1 MAMTTTII
9 TDGVKL
15 VQLDRSYLAVP
26 ITPHTLNEP
35 IADDVQYKITIAK
48 QKNKRSIQA
57 NAYCWSLCEQI
68 AQQLSKDGQYTS
80 KEDVY
85 KKAVK
90 DGGKFD
96 YIVVVEE
103 AKETFINSWTSRGI
117 GWLVDELGACEEI
130 PGSVILL
137 LYYGTSVYN
146 TEEMNR
152 IIQCLNNELELL

>member
-9 TDGVKL
+9 TDGVKV
-15 VQLDRSYLAVP
+15 VQLDKTYLAVP

-35 IADDVQYKITIAK
+35 ITDDVQYKITIAK

-57 NAYCWSLCEQI
+57 NAYCWVLCEQI
-68 AQQLSKDGQYTS
+68 AQQLSKDGQYIS

-90 DGGKFD
+90 DCGKFD
-96 YIVVVEE
+96 YIVVTKE
-103 AKETFINSWTSRGI
+103 AVDTFTKSWTSRGT
-117 GWLVDELGACEEI
+117 GWIIDELGECEEI

-137 LYYGTSVYN
+137 LYYGTSVY
-146 TEEMNR
+146 TTDEMNR
-152 IIQCLNNELELL
+152 IIQSLKNELEPL

>member
-68 AQQLSKDGQYTS
+68 AQQLSKDGQYIS

-90 DGGKFD
+90 DCGKFD
-96 YIVVVEE
+96 YIVVVKE
-103 AKETFINSWTSRGI
+103 AVETFTNSWTSRGT
-117 GWLVDELGACEEI
+117 GWIIDEVGECEEI

-137 LYYGTSVYN
+137 LYYGTSVY
-146 TEEMNR
+146 TTDEMNR
-152 IIQCLNNELELL
+152 IIQSLKNELEPL

>member
-9 TDGVKL
+9 TDGVKV
-15 VQLDRSYLAVP
+15 VQLDRIYLAVP

-35 IADDVQYKITIAK
+35 ITDDVQYKITIAK

-57 NAYCWSLCEQI
+57 NAYCWVLCEQI
-68 AQQLSKDGQYTS
+68 AQQLSKDGQYIS

-90 DGGKFD
+90 DCGKFD
-96 YIVVVEE
+96 YIVVTKE
-103 AKETFINSWTSRGI
+103 AVETFTKSWTSRGT
-117 GWLVDELGACEEI
+117 GWIIDELGECEEI

-137 LYYGTSVYN
+137 LYYGTSVY
-146 TEEMNR
+146 TTDEMNR
-152 IIQCLNNELELL
+152 IIQSLKNELEPL

>member
-9 TDGVKL
+9 TDGVKP
-15 VQLDRSYLAVP
+15 VQLERSYLAVP
-26 ITPHTLNEP
+26 VAPGTLKETIFPHVTYKVTIT
-35 IADDVQYKITIAK
+35 K
-48 QKNKRSIQA
+48 QKDKRSLQA

-85 KKAVK
+85 KSAVK

-152 IIQCLNNELELL
+152 IIQCLNNELESL

>member
-1 MAMTTTII
+1 MAINSTII
-9 TDGVKL
+9 TDGVKM

-26 ITPHTLNEP
+26 ITPGTLTETIFPN
-35 IADDVQYKITIAK
+35 VTYKVTITK
-48 QKNKRSIQA
+48 QKNKRSLQA
-57 NAYCWSLCEQI
+57 NAYCWVLCEHI
-68 AQQLSKDGQYTS
+68 AQQLSKDGQYIS

-90 DGGKFD
+90 DCGKFD
-96 YIVVVEE
+96 YIVVTKE
-103 AKETFINSWTSRGI
+103 AVETFAKSWTSRGT
-117 GWLVDELGACEEI
+117 GWIIDELGECEEI

-152 IIQCLNNELELL
+152 IIQCLNNELEPL